1 LIRASPVNRLLAQS
15 AIRRMV
21 SRRNFLVLS
30 GVGAIGAPR
39 TARAQGASKMRRI
52 GFLGARARSTPSQ
65 PDVYYDAFV
74 KGMRELGYVEGQ
86 NIAIEWRFADGH
98 YDRLP
103 MLAADLVRA
112 NVEVIVTHSTPGT
125 REAQRATRTI
135 PIVTAA
141 SLDAIASGF
150 STSLGKPSG
159 NITGLTLMVMD
170 LTPKQVELTR
180 LMLPGLSRLAL
191 LVNPGNTAHAE
202 FHASLRTAAQGA
214 GIEVVP
220 IEARSADDIARG
232 FAQIESKGINAAVIA
247 ADSFFI
253 GQRRL
258 IAEAAI
264 RSRVLSMSSYRED
277 VEAGCLIS
285 YGQNTAEFYRRAAG
299 YVDKLLK
306 GAKPSDLPIE
316 QPTNIHL
323 AINRNTANL
332 LGLTIPKELLLRADE
347 VLD

>member
-1 LIRASPVNRLLAQS
+1 MAFARIAVAQ
-15 AIRRMV
+15 
-21 SRRNFLVLS
+21 
-30 GVGAIGAPR
+30 G
-39 TARAQGASKMRRI
+39 TARPRRI
-52 GFLGARARSTPSQ
+52 GFLGARSRSTPSQ

-74 KGMRELGYVEGQ
+74 KGLRELGYVEGR
-86 NIAIEWRFADGH
+86 NIVVEWRFADGR

-103 MLAADLVRA
+103 ELAAELVRA

-150 STSLGKPSG
+150 STNLSKPSS

-170 LTPKQVELTR
+170 LTPKQLELTR
-180 LMLPGLSRLAL
+180 LMIPNLARAGLLI
-191 LVNPGNTAHAE
+191 NPGNTAHPE
-202 FHASLRTAAQGA
+202 FQASLRAAGQGA
-214 GIEVVP
+214 GIEIVSV
-220 IEARSADDIARG
+220 EARTVEDIGRA
-232 FAQIESKGINAAVIA
+232 FAQLESQGIGAAVIA

-253 GQRRL
+253 GQRRA

-264 RSRVLSMSSYRED
+264 RNRVLSMSSYRED

-285 YGQNTAEFYRRAAG
+285 YGQNTAEFYRRAAR
-299 YVDKLLK
+299 YVDKLLR
-306 GAKPSDLPIE
+306 GAKPADLPIE

-323 AINRNTANL
+323 ALNRSTAKL

>member
-1 LIRASPVNRLLAQS
+1 
-15 AIRRMV
+15 MF
-21 SRRNFLVLS
+21 SRRNLLVLS
-30 GVGAIGAPR
+30 GFGAIGISQM
-39 TARAQGASKMRRI
+39 ARGQGLPKMRRI
-52 GFLGARARSTPSQ
+52 GFLAARSRSTPSQ
-65 PDVYYDAFV
+65 PDVYYDAFT

-86 NIAIEWRFADGH
+86 NILVEWRFADGQ
-98 YDRLP
+98 YDRLSE
-103 MLAADLVRA
+103 LAADLVRA

-150 STSLGKPSG
+150 STSLSKPSS
-159 NITGLTLMVMD
+159 NITGLTLMVID
-170 LTPKQVELTR
+170 LAPKQIELIR
-180 LMLPGLSRLAL
+180 LMIPTLSRVAVLM
-191 LVNPGNTAHAE
+191 NPGNTAHPE
-202 FHASLRTAAQGA
+202 FLASLRTAAQRP

-220 IEARSADDIARG
+220 IEARNVEDIGRA
-232 FAQIESKGINAAVIA
+232 FVQVESKGINAAVIA

-258 IAEAAI
+258 IAQAAI
-264 RSRVLSMSSYRED
+264 KSRVLSMSSYRED
-277 VEAGCLIS
+277 VQAGCLIS

-306 GAKPSDLPIE
+306 GSRPSDLPIE
-316 QPTNIHL
+316 QPATIHF
-323 AINRNTANL
+323 AINRSTAKL
-332 LGLTIPKELLLRADE
+332 VGLMIPTELLLRADE

>member
-1 LIRASPVNRLLAQS
+1 
-15 AIRRMV
+15 MV
-21 SRRNFLVLS
+21 SRRNFLVLPCLCA
-30 GVGAIGAPR
+30 VGLPQAAG
-39 TARAQGASKMRRI
+39 AQGASRLRRI
-52 GFLGARARSTPSQ
+52 GFLGARSPSTPSK

-86 NIAIEWRFADGH
+86 NIAIEWRFADGK

-103 MLAADLVRA
+103 ELAADLVRS
-112 NVEVIVTHSTPGT
+112 NVELIVTHSTPGT
-125 REAQRATRTI
+125 REAQRATRVI

-150 STSLGKPSG
+150 STNLSKPSS

-170 LTPKQVELTR
+170 LTPKQLELTR
-180 LMLPGLSRLAL
+180 LMIPGLARVGL
-191 LVNPGNTAHAE
+191 LVNPGNTAHPE
-202 FHASLRTAAQGA
+202 FHASLRAAGRGA
-214 GIEVVP
+214 GIDVFTV
-220 IEARSADDIARG
+220 EARTVDEIVRA
-232 FAQIESKGINAAVIA
+232 FAEAESQGIQAVVIA

-264 RSRVLSMSSYRED
+264 KGRILSMSSYRED

-285 YGQNTAEFYRRAAG
+285 YGQNTAEFYRRAAR

-306 GAKPSDLPIE
+306 GAKPADLPIE

-323 AINRNTANL
+323 ALNRNTARL
-332 LGLTIPKELLLRADE
+332 LGLSIPKELLLRADE
-347 VLD
+347 LLD